1 MISSVF
7 RARTAR
13 PSFVALML
21 ITGTTALS
29 TDTYIAALPQMQVSL
44 GTTALV
50 AQLTMTSCIAGM
62 AIGQLISGPVSDARG
77 RRLVII
83 ASTVVFM
90 AMSAVCAVTGN
101 GWLLVA
107 ARALQGAACGG
118 AAAVGRAVVT
128 DTFAGRD
135 AAARFGTLS
144 AVSLVAPV
152 LGPAVGGVLLTVGT
166 WRTIFWFLSLV
177 GVAMIVAAVWGLPET
192 LPASGRHPGGVRQ
205 LGLRAAEL
213 LAERGFRTPIIVQ
226 CLTVGGFF
234 VYIGGS
240 SFVLQ
245 HDLGISEQ
253 LYTAVFAVNAS
264 VMMTSSVIFRLLVV
278 RVGPEILRR
287 VAVIVQTLAVATL
300 FAVTLADGG
309 HRPSLAVTWVCLSAM
324 TFGLGTY
331 LPANSSIVQ
340 LAGRRYGGTAS
351 ALGGGIPFLV
361 GAIMTP
367 LTGVIGE
374 QTVDAMATAMA
385 VFFALAAVVAVLGR
399 LRPGGVVTPLP
410 LAPDGRAGGAPA
422 AGSHAP
428 APGVSP
434 T

>member
-128 DTFAGRD
+128 DTFAGRE

-300 FAVTLADGG
+300 FAVT
-309 HRPSLAVTWVCLSAM
+309 WVCLSAM

-374 QTVDAMATAMA
+374 QTVDAMATAMV
-385 VFFALAAVVAVLGR
+385 VFFVLAAGVAVLGR
-399 LRPGGVVTPLP
+399 VWPGGVVTPLP
-410 LAPDGRAGGAPA
+410 LAPDGRTGEAPA
-422 AGSHAP
+422 AGAGVGSQAP
-428 APGVSP
+428 ARRVSP